1 MMDDHHTISANKYGK
16 LKGTKY
22 KKKRSSNYPVKK
34 KYIVTKIETLMY
46 TLSFCLPT
54 TRLES
59 YKLLPITK

>member
-1 MMDDHHTISANKYGK
+1 MIFANKYGK

-34 KYIVTKIETLMY
+34 YVVTKIETPTY